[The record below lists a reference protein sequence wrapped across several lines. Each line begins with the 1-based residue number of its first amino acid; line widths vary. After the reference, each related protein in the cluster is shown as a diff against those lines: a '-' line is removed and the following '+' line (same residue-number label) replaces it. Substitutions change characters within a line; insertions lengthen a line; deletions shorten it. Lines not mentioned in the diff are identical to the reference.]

1 MDNSVPMGG
10 IKTARILP
18 LHDKF
23 NAIPVVLALPP
34 NKDEARGV
42 IEEAQDAGVSHFLMK
57 PFTLN
62 SLQKRVEEVLAI
74 DEPVEKHPYAKRL
87 QKSVEEIVENQ
98 KDIVSQCDSILGA
111 NSDED

>member
-1 MDNSVPMGG
+1 MDNAVPMGG
-10 IKTARILP
+10 IPTARILR
-18 LHDKF
+18 LHDKS
-23 NAIPVVLALPP
+23 NTIPVVLGLPP

-42 IEEAQDAGVSHFLMK
+42 IEESQDAEGSHFLMK

-62 SLQKRVEEVLAI
+62 SLQKRLEEVLAI